1 MRYGK
6 VRDML
11 DQVREFHGQLSKYY
25 HQLSESADRQRI
37 KLVLDHMSDHE
48 KHLQESL
55 ADYEEGASAQVME
68 TWVDC
73 KHCNDVLA
81 TCERIPIAQETSV
94 DGVLTAAMEIDSCLI
109 RFYREV
115 AEKVD
120 SERIR
125 EVFNNLVAME
135 EGELRRLAL
144 DALQIRDV

>member
-11 DQVREFHGQLSKYY
+11 GQVREFHGQLSDYY
-25 HQLSESADRQRI
+25 HQLSESADRKRI

-48 KHLQESL
+48 KHLQEGL
-55 ADYEEGASAQVME
+55 ADYEEGASKQVME

-81 TCERIPIAQETSV
+81 TCERIPIAQETSINSV
-94 DGVLTAAMEIDSCLI
+94 IKAAMEIDSCLI

-115 AEKVD
+115 ADKVEP
-120 SERIR
+120 ERVR
-125 EVFNNLVAME
+125 EVFRNLVDME
-135 EGELRRLAL
+135 EGELRKLAF
-144 DALQIRDV
+144 DALQIGDM